1 MICIVV
7 DCGIEEEGIMNEFEK
22 EISLEKERDF
32 FNVKIFEDFFF
43 FSNNEKELLI
53 VENVVLIEV
62 IEVIVVDVKNG
73 EVNGVFSVSVDIIQL
88 DLVYREKQDELCD
101 FSSDFED
108 FVIFVQEEEKCII
121 IELDDQEENK

>member
-108 FVIFVQEEEKCII
+108 FVIFVQVEEKCII

>member
-22 EISLEKERDF
+22 EISLEKESDF

-62 IEVIVVDVKNG
+62 IEVIVVDVKKC

-88 DLVYREKQDELCD
+88 DLIYREKQDELCD

>member
-53 VENVVLIEV
+53 VINVVLIEI

-108 FVIFVQEEEKCII
+108 FVIFVQVEEKCII

>member
-22 EISLEKERDF
+22 EILLEKESDF

-53 VENVVLIEV
+53 VEIVVLIEV

-108 FVIFVQEEEKCII
+108 FVIFVQVEEKCII

>member
-53 VENVVLIEV
+53 VGNVVLIEV

>member
-7 DCGIEEEGIMNEFEK
+7 NCGIEEEGIMNEFEK

-32 FNVKIFEDFFF
+32 LNVKIFEDFFF

-53 VENVVLIEV
+53 VKNVVLIEV

>member
-43 FSNNEKELLI
+43 FSKNEKELLI

-88 DLVYREKQDELCD
+88 DLIYREKQDELCD

>member
-88 DLVYREKQDELCD
+88 DLVYREKQDESCD

-108 FVIFVQEEEKCII
+108 FVIFVQVEEKCII

>member
-22 EISLEKERDF
+22 EISLEKESDF

-62 IEVIVVDVKNG
+62 IEVIVLDVKNG

-108 FVIFVQEEEKCII
+108 FVIFVQVEEKCII

>member
-88 DLVYREKQDELCD
+88 DLIYREKQDELCD

>member
-53 VENVVLIEV
+53 VENVVLVEV

>member
-32 FNVKIFEDFFF
+32 FNVNIFEDFFF
-43 FSNNEKELLI
+43 FSKNEKELLI

>member
-22 EISLEKERDF
+22 EISLEKESDF

-53 VENVVLIEV
+53 VKNVVLIEV

-108 FVIFVQEEEKCII
+108 FVIFVQVEEKCII

>member
-43 FSNNEKELLI
+43 FSKNEKELLI

-108 FVIFVQEEEKCII
+108 FVIFVQVEEKCII

>member
-43 FSNNEKELLI
+43 FSKNEKELLI

-62 IEVIVVDVKNG
+62 IEVIVLDVKNG

-108 FVIFVQEEEKCII
+108 FVIFVQVEEKCII

>member
-88 DLVYREKQDELCD
+88 DLIYREKQDESCD

>member
-22 EISLEKERDF
+22 EILLEKERDF

-53 VENVVLIEV
+53 VEIVVLIEV

-88 DLVYREKQDELCD
+88 DLIYREKQDESCD

>member
-22 EISLEKERDF
+22 EISLEKESDF

-108 FVIFVQEEEKCII
+108 FVIFVQVEEKCII

>member
-22 EISLEKERDF
+22 EISLEKESDF

-88 DLVYREKQDELCD
+88 DLIYREKQDELCD

>member
-22 EISLEKERDF
+22 EILLEKERDF

-53 VENVVLIEV
+53 VEIVVLIEV
-62 IEVIVVDVKNG
+62 IEVIVLDVKNG

-108 FVIFVQEEEKCII
+108 FVIFVQVEEKCII

>member
-53 VENVVLIEV
+53 VENVVFIEV

-101 FSSDFED
+101 LSSDFED
-108 FVIFVQEEEKCII
+108 FVIFVQVEEKCII

>member
-43 FSNNEKELLI
+43 FSKNEKELLI

-88 DLVYREKQDELCD
+88 DLIYREKQDELCD

-108 FVIFVQEEEKCII
+108 FVIFVQVEEKCII

>member
-43 FSNNEKELLI
+43 FSKNEKELLI

-62 IEVIVVDVKNG
+62 IEVIVLDVKNG

-101 FSSDFED
+101 FED
-108 FVIFVQEEEKCII
+108 FVIFVQVEEKCII

>member
-22 EISLEKERDF
+22 EISLEKESDF

>member
-22 EISLEKERDF
+22 EISLEKESDF

-62 IEVIVVDVKNG
+62 IEVIVVDVKND

-88 DLVYREKQDELCD
+88 DLIYREKQDELCD

>member
-53 VENVVLIEV
+53 VENVVFIEV

-101 FSSDFED
+101 FED
-108 FVIFVQEEEKCII
+108 FVIFVQVEEKCII

>member
-7 DCGIEEEGIMNEFEK
+7 DCSVEEEGIMNEFEK
-22 EISLEKERDF
+22 EILLEKERDF

-108 FVIFVQEEEKCII
+108 FVIFVQVEEKCII

>member
-22 EISLEKERDF
+22 EISLEKESDF

-88 DLVYREKQDELCD
+88 DLIYREKQDESCD

-108 FVIFVQEEEKCII
+108 FVIFVQVEEKCII

>member
-22 EISLEKERDF
+22 EISLEKESDF

-73 EVNGVFSVSVDIIQL
+73 EVNGIFSVSVDIIQL